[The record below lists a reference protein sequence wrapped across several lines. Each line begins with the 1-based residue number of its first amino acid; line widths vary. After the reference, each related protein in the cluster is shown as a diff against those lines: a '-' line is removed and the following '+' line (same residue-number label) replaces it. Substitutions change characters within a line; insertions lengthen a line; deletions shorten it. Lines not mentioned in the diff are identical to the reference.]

1 MGDYINKFTFLG
13 ENIPIQDEEVR
24 ESVEQVKTR
33 LTNVE
38 RLAGDTADD
47 LENVNKSIGTIKN
60 KLSAIDSDIAE
71 IKEDILNIQ
80 NLSYSSS
87 TETITYS

>member
-1 MGDYINKFTFLG
+1 MGGCINKFNFLG

-38 RLAGDTADD
+38 ALAGDTADE
-47 LENVNKSIGTIKN
+47 LENVNKSIGTIEN

-80 NLSYSSS
+80 TISYSSS

>member
-33 LTNVE
+33 LKNVE
-38 RLAGDTADD
+38 ALAGDTADE
-47 LENVNKSIGTIKN
+47 LKNVNKNIGTIEN

-80 NLSYSSS
+80 TLSYSSS

>member
-1 MGDYINKFTFLG
+1 MGNYINKFKFLG
-13 ENIPIQDEEVR
+13 ENIPIQDEGVR

-38 RLAGDTADD
+38 TLAGDTADD
-47 LENVNKSIGTIKN
+47 LENVNKSIGTIEN
-60 KLSAIDSDIAE
+60 KLSAIDNNIDK

-80 NLSYSSS
+80 TLSYSSS

>member
-1 MGDYINKFTFLG
+1 MGDYINKITFLG

>member
-33 LTNVE
+33 LANVE
-38 RLAGDTADD
+38 RLAEETADG
-47 LENVNKSIGTIKN
+47 LEDVNESIGTIKN
-60 KLSAIDSDIAE
+60 KFSAIDSDIAE
-71 IKEDILNIQ
+71 IQEDILNIQ
-80 NLSYSSS
+80 TLSYSSS